1 MDLFSD
7 VLGMLEETSCDMNHF
22 FYRLGRTPLFTY
34 TTKPEYAA
42 AAEHILPTETE
53 TSKRSAISILA
64 TFLETRL
71 RPRLEQEGSTNDTE
85 RAARSGKWNP
95 KFVLRQ
101 WVLEEVI
108 RRTES
113 ESGFGVRDKK
123 VLEMVL
129 RMALEPFSE
138 TWGFNTEEE
147 GKFCGDVPKTDRGFQ
162 CSCSS

>member
-22 FYRLGRTPLFTY
+22 FYRLGHTPLFTY
-34 TTKPEYAA
+34 ATKLDYAA
-42 AAEHILPTETE
+42 AAEHILPAETE
-53 TSKRSAISILA
+53 TSKRSAIATLA
-64 TFLETRL
+64 AFLENRV
-71 RPRLEQEGSTNDTE
+71 RPRLEKEGSTNDAE
-85 RAARSGKWNP
+85 RAARSRKVNP
-95 KFVLRQ
+95 KFVLRR

-113 ESGFGVRDKK
+113 ERGVGVRDKE

-129 RMALEPFSE
+129 RMALEPFRE
-138 TWGFNTEEE
+138 TWGFDTREEVR
-147 GKFCGDVPKTDRGFQ
+147 FCGDAPKIDRGFQ